1 MIISSEAAF
10 RKNYSEKQAGDF
22 QVNLHVPVKFPLLW
36 SQFCATCCAILKK
49 KKEVLKNIVFE
60 RLTVHLR
67 MQGKLA

>member
-1 MIISSEAAF
+1 MIISSQATF

-22 QVNLHVPVKFPLLW
+22 QVNLHVPVKFPLSW
-36 SQFCATCCAILKK
+36 SKFCATCCAILKK
-49 KKEVLKNIVFE
+49 KGVLKNIVFE

>member
-1 MIISSEAAF
+1 MIVSSDATF
-10 RKNYSEKQAGDF
+10 RKNYLEKQAGDF

-36 SQFCATCCAILKK
+36 SQFCATCCGIFK

-67 MQGKLA
+67 MQGEHA

>member
-1 MIISSEAAF
+1 MVSVLCYMLCDI
-10 RKNYSEKQAGDF
+10 K
-22 QVNLHVPVKFPLLW
+22 
-36 SQFCATCCAILKK
+36 KK